1 MRKEKRDQEENLK
14 KGLLS
19 KYKIIFDLE
28 FVDIMKEREMKSL
41 VLQLGYCYGLNRYLK
56 NPFNFNL
63 FSFKNSVKLEAE
75 KMGGKFWHVNL
86 NEENFYENEEIIS
99 NINNLIYLSPDSP
112 NILKE
117 INLENVFIIGGF
129 VDKPISKNRTLFKA
143 NSLGIKTAKLP
154 IEDYVDDL
162 RSCVLNLNTVVEI
175 LGNFIESNDW
185 DFSIKKAIPKRMNF
199 NRNIEN

>member
-1 MRKEKRDQEENLK
+1 
-14 KGLLS
+14 LS

-41 VLQLGYCYGLNRYLK
+41 VLQLSYCYGLNRYLK
-56 NPFNFNL
+56 NPFNLNL
-63 FSFKNSVKLEAE
+63 FSFNNSVKFETE
-75 KMGGKFWHVNL
+75 KMGGKFWHVNF

-99 NINNLIYLSPDSP
+99 NKDNLIYLSPDSP
-112 NILKE
+112 NILKD
-117 INLENVFIIGGF
+117 INQENIFIIGGF

-154 IEDYVDDL
+154 IDDYMDDL
-162 RSCVLNLNTVVEI
+162 RSSVLNVNTVVEI
-175 LGNFIESNDW
+175 LGNFIESKNW

-199 NRNIEN
+199 NRKIDN